1 LPYYKDLVELAS
13 DPNVLYNTYIGL
25 MRTNYLL
32 QNYVNA
38 VNAAQEVLDNNLLDN
53 ERVKIEGNYILGMS
67 NVQLERYNKALSY
80 LRWAA
85 KNTNKERGT
94 EALYNLSL
102 AYFHLENYDK
112 VTEIHKSL

>member
-1 LPYYKDLVELAS
+1 VIHRDQSSYTQQALLRSSKILYNSGKYERALPYYKDLVELAS

-80 LRWAA
+80 
-85 KNTNKERGT
+85 
-94 EALYNLSL
+94 
-102 AYFHLENYDK
+102 
-112 VTEIHKSL
+112 